1 MPLFFWRFEFP
12 VRINNHKGKVM
23 WRKTRCLR
31 IKDHKSKPMRRIT
44 NCLRIEDH
52 KEGHTMFMNENEI
65 MKGWTIEGTND
76 SAILVAKKEIY
87 MPEKKIIL
95 LDEANEN
102 EIALVSNIT
111 NKGGIIL

>member
-1 MPLFFWRFEFP
+1 
-12 VRINNHKGKVM
+12 
-23 WRKTRCLR
+23 
-31 IKDHKSKPMRRIT
+31 
-44 NCLRIEDH
+44 
-52 KEGHTMFMNENEI
+52 MFMNENEI
-65 MKGWTIEGTND
+65 MKGWTIVGTND

-111 NKGGIIL
+111 NRGGIIL